1 MKEMVFEWLICILC
15 ASVLMIIHEMVKT
28 AIYLLQKRRMHQK
41 TAFSHSMWAV
51 YRYIDP
57 IGLILAVVG
66 NVPFSKPFMFRVRD
80 KKTNLV
86 MGISGFCILV
96 AVFALC
102 ICSLHF
108 DLFGL
113 DSILQQDPNCLWA
126 KGVVLAGQYMA
137 ILSFGMFVA
146 NLFPVSVFDMG
157 LIVAGISA
165 KKYLQIIKRD
175 AVIKML
181 LIVVLLLN
189 LIAQAGYRLLDVLV

>member
-1 MKEMVFEWLICILC
+1 MKKMVFEWLICILC
-15 ASVLMIIHEMVKT
+15 ASVLMIIHEMIKT

-41 TAFSHSMWAV
+41 AAFSHSMWAV

-57 IGLILAVVG
+57 IGLILAVVS

-86 MGISGFCILV
+86 MGISGF
-96 AVFALC
+96 C

-157 LIVAGISA
+157 LIVAGTSA

>member
-15 ASVLMIIHEMVKT
+15 ACILMIFHEMAKT
-28 AIYLLQKRRMHQK
+28 AVYLLQRRKLHQK
-41 TAFSHSMWAV
+41 KAFSHSIWAV

-57 IGLILAVVG
+57 IGLLLAVVS

-80 KKTNLV
+80 KKTNRI
-86 MGISGFCILV
+86 MGITGFCML
-96 AVFALC
+96 AVIFAFC
-102 ICSLHF
+102 ICSLRY

-113 DSILQQDPNCLWA
+113 AAILKQDPDCLWA
-126 KGVVLAGQYMA
+126 KGILLAGQYMT

-157 LIVAGISA
+157 LIVAGVSA
-165 KKYLQIIKRD
+165 KRYLQIIKKD

-181 LIVVLLLN
+181 FIIALLFN
-189 LIAQAGYRLLDVLV
+189 LIAQAGYRLMDFLV

>member
-1 MKEMVFEWLICILC
+1 MREQMKEMVFEWLICILC

-41 TAFSHSMWAV
+41 AAFSHSMWAV

-57 IGLILAVVG
+57 IGLILAVVS

-157 LIVAGISA
+157 LIVAGIDRKS
-165 KKYLQIIKRD
+165 
-175 AVIKML
+175 
-181 LIVVLLLN
+181 VV
-189 LIAQAGYRLLDVLV
+189 

>member
-41 TAFSHSMWAV
+41 AAFSHSMWAV

-57 IGLILAVVG
+57 IGLILAVVS

-96 AVFALC
+96 AVFAFC

-137 ILSFGMFVA
+137 ILSF
-146 NLFPVSVFDMG
+146 PVSVFDMG
-157 LIVAGISA
+157 LIVAGTSA